1 MSSPVDLHT
10 HSTASDGLLAPTA
23 LVHLAAERGVR
34 VLALTDH
41 DTVAGLD
48 EAAEAAAKADILL
61 LAGVELSATWRGQTV
76 HVLGLGIDPCSIQLA
91 TLLQGLAE
99 ERLRRAEE
107 IARKLDRAG
116 LPGRE
121 VLVEVLAATPRP
133 TRTHFAR
140 ALVRMGLVH
149 SQAAAFERH
158 LGRGRAAAVASHW
171 PGLEEVLQCCLA
183 AGGVASL
190 AHPLRY
196 SLSAGARRALCADFR
211 QLGGLAMEVACGG
224 DSPDR
229 IATAASLAAKQ
240 GLAGSVGSDFHDPAT
255 PWNQPGRLAKLPA
268 TIQPVWL
275 DAAFPAQAAARA
287 AEVLAA

>member
-1 MSSPVDLHT
+1 MSSPVDLHS
-10 HSTASDGLLAPTA
+10 HSTASDGLLTPAA
-23 LVHLAAERGVR
+23 LVQLAAERGVR

-41 DTVAGLD
+41 DTVAGLE
-48 EAAEAAAKADILL
+48 EAALAAAAAGVLL
-61 LAGVELSATWRGQTV
+61 VPGVELSATWRGQTV
-76 HVLGLGIDPCSIQLA
+76 HVLGFGIDPCAPDLA
-91 TLLQGLAE
+91 ALLDLMAG

-107 IARKLDRAG
+107 ITRKLERAG
-116 LPGRE
+116 LPGAEILRD
-121 VLVEVLAATPRP
+121 VLAVTPRP

-140 ALVRMGLVH
+140 ALVKCGAAH

-158 LGRGRAAAVASHW
+158 LGRGRPAAVASHW
-171 PGLEEVLQCCLA
+171 PALEEVLRCCLA
-183 AGGVASL
+183 ARGVASL

-196 SLSAGARRALCADFR
+196 RLSAGARRELCADFR
-211 QLGGLAMEVACGG
+211 QHGGLALEVACGG

-229 IATAASLAAKQ
+229 VATAASLAARQ

-268 TIQPVWL
+268 PIQPIWL
-275 DAAFPAQAAARA
+275 DAAFPARA

>member
-10 HSTASDGLLAPTA
+10 HSTASDGLLAPAA
-23 LVHLAAERGVR
+23 LVRLAADRGVR

-41 DTVAGLD
+41 DTVEGLD
-48 EAAEAAAKADILL
+48 EAAAAAAEIDLL
-61 LAGVELSATWRGQTV
+61 LVAGVELSATWRGQTV
-76 HVLGLGIDPCSIQLA
+76 HVLGLGIDPSSEKLA
-91 TLLQGLAE
+91 ALLQRLSA
-99 ERLRRAEE
+99 ERLRRAED

-116 LPGRE
+116 LPGAEILR
-121 VLVEVLAATPRP
+121 EVLAATPRP

-140 ALVRMGLVH
+140 ALVKCGAAN

-171 PGLEEVLQCCLA
+171 PALEEVLRCCLA

-196 SLSAGARRALCADFR
+196 RLSAGARRELCTDFR
-211 QLGGLAMEVACGG
+211 QLGGLALEVACGG
-224 DSPDR
+224 DSTDR
-229 IATAASLAAKQ
+229 IATAASLAARQ
-240 GLAGSVGSDFHDPAT
+240 GLVGSVGSDFHDPAT

-268 TIQPVWL
+268 PVQPVWL
-275 DAAFPAQAAARA
+275 DPAFPAGAT
-287 AEVLAA
+287 EVLAA